1 MLMPVGTYCLW
12 LNSES
17 IITHEFNRVNTKI
30 NYSADAVEPTFAG
43 LILTPGPIVDATA
56 QDLMY

>member
-1 MLMPVGTYCLW
+1 MQQNAYTCYLKEQHNKY
-12 LNSES
+12 
-17 IITHEFNRVNTKI
+17 IIPWTICQEKI
-30 NYSADAVEPTFAG
+30 YTPYLAV